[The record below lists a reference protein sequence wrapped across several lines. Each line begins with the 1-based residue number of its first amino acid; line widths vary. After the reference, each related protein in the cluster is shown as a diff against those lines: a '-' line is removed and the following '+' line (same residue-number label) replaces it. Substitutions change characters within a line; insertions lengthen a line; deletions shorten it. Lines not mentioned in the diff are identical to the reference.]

1 MKSPFLIAPFLTAL
15 CLASDSQGADMRSTL
30 EDQTAVAVT
39 IYNDD
44 LALVKDRRT
53 LQLPAGVSQLAFRGV
68 SAQMQPET
76 AMLRHVS
83 EPDALTVM
91 EQNFDFDLL
100 SPASLLEKYVGKR
113 VQIARTNPATGVE
126 TIEEATVLANQG
138 GVVVQFSDRIET
150 NPGGR
155 FIFSDVPSNLRD
167 EPTLSI
173 ALNNE
178 AAAPQQ
184 VELSYLTGGLGW
196 RADYVAELDADD
208 ARLDLLGWVTLTNE
222 SGTSYNEASLQLVA
236 GNVNRVQPPAT
247 VRRGREVMMMESM
260 DSGVA
265 EESLFEYHL
274 YTLERPTTIQNRQ
287 TKQVSLL
294 SAATIPARKQLL
306 LQGSDYYYRSS
317 YGDIGQRLKPGV
329 FVEFD
334 NTDAS
339 HLGMP
344 LPKGVVRVYKRDSAG
359 NAQFIGEDA
368 IDHTP
373 RNETVRLKLGE
384 AFDVT
389 ADKKQTDFQ
398 IRDKI
403 LGRDVMESS
412 FAIELRNAQR
422 EPVSVVVR
430 EPIPG
435 DWTMLRESAPHTKVA
450 AGTAEWT
457 LTVPA
462 EGSVTLTYTTRVKF

>member
-1 MKSPFLIAPFLTAL
+1 
-15 CLASDSQGADMRSTL
+15 MRSTL

-53 LQLPAGVSQLAFRGV
+53 LQLPAGDSQLAFRGV
-68 SAQMQPET
+68 SAKMQPET

-83 EPDALTVM
+83 KPDALTVM

-100 SPASLLEKYVGKR
+100 TPASLLEKYVGKR

-126 TIEEATVLANQG
+126 TVEEATVLANQG

-150 NPGGR
+150 NPAGR
-155 FIFSDVPSNLRD
+155 FIFSDVPTNLRD

-173 ALNNE
+173 QLSNE

-196 RADYVAELDADD
+196 RADYVAELDGDD
-208 ARLDLLGWVTLTNE
+208 TRLDLLGWVTLTND
-222 SGTSYNEASLQLVA
+222 SGTSYNDASLQLVA
-236 GNVNRVQPPAT
+236 GNVNRVQPPT
-247 VRRGREVMMMESM
+247 PLRRGRDMVMMESM
-260 DSGVA
+260 AADVA

-274 YTLERPTTIQNRQ
+274 YTLERPTTIKNRQ

-294 SAATIPARKQLL
+294 SAAAIPARKQLL
-306 LQGSDYYYRSS
+306 LEGSNYYYRASH
-317 YGDIGQRLKPGV
+317 GDIGQKLKPGV
-329 FVEFD
+329 FIEFD

-344 LPKGVVRVYKRDSAG
+344 LPKGIVRVYKRDSAG

-373 RNETVRLKLGE
+373 RNETLRLKLGE

-389 ADKKQTDFQ
+389 ADRKQTDFQ
-398 IRDKI
+398 IREQI

-412 FAIELRNAQR
+412 FAIELRNAQG
-422 EPVSVVVR
+422 EPATVVVR

-435 DWTMLRESAPHTKVA
+435 DWTILRESAPHTKLA